1 MMQGRPLALLTDTCF
16 VVLALYFIC
25 TYIRFF
31 NTYQQPQT
39 IFFFIYQLLAL
50 TLLLI
55 RKNAVVLSS
64 RPIDYVYA
72 LVGLGSPLLFRPIA
86 EYASS
91 AMGMSLEV
99 AGGFFVLGAFLSLNR
114 SFGIAPENRGVKS
127 MGFYRII
134 RHPMYFGYALA
145 EMGFVINNFSYYNLT
160 VFALVIS
167 FTLLRL
173 QAEERVLRKDPAY
186 PEYAKKVRWKLI
198 PLIF

>member
-1 MMQGRPLALLTDTCF
+1 MQGRPLALLTDTCF
-16 VVLALYFIC
+16 VVLALYFIY

-39 IFFFIYQLLAL
+39 IFFFIYQLIAL

-86 EYASS
+86 GYASS
-91 AMGMSLEV
+91 AMGMFLEV

-114 SFGIAPENRGVKS
+114 SFGIAPENRGVKT
-127 MGFYRII
+127 MGFYRFI
-134 RHPMYFGYALA
+134 RHPMYFGYVLA
-145 EMGFVINNFSYYNLT
+145 EMGFVLNNFSYYNLT
-160 VFALVIS
+160 VLSLAIS
-167 FTLLRL
+167 FMMLRL
-173 QAEERVLRKDPAY
+173 QAEERVLRKDR
-186 PEYAKKVRWKLI
+186 EYLKYAQKTRWKLI

>member
-1 MMQGRPLALLTDTCF
+1 MQGRPLAFLTDACF
-16 VVLALYFIC
+16 VVLALYFIY

-39 IFFFIYQLLAL
+39 IFFFIYQLIAL

-72 LVGLGSPLLFRPIA
+72 LVGLGSPLLLRPIA
-86 EYASS
+86 VYASS
-91 AMGMSLEV
+91 AGMFLEV
-99 AGGFFVLGAFLSLNR
+99 VGGFFVLGAFLSLNR
-114 SFGIAPENRGVKS
+114 SFGIAPENRGVKT

-134 RHPMYFGYALA
+134 RHPMYFGYVLA

-160 VFALVIS
+160 VFALAIS
-167 FTLLRL
+167 FTMLRL
-173 QAEERVLRKDPAY
+173 QAEERVL
-186 PEYAKKVRWKLI
+186 
-198 PLIF
+198 

>member
-1 MMQGRPLALLTDTCF
+1 LALLTDTCF
-16 VVLALYFIC
+16 VVLALYFIY

-39 IFFFIYQLLAL
+39 ICFFIYQLLAL

-91 AMGMSLEV
+91 ATGMSLEV
-99 AGGFFVLGAFLSLNR
+99 VGGFFVLGAFLSLNR
-114 SFGIAPENRGVKS
+114 SFGIAPENRGVKTT
-127 MGFYRII
+127 GFYRFI
-134 RHPMYFGYALA
+134 RHPMYFGYLLA
-145 EMGFVINNFSYYNLT
+145 EIGFVINNFSYYNLIIL
-160 VFALVIS
+160 ALAIS
-167 FTLLRL
+167 FMILRL
-173 QAEERVLRKDPAY
+173 QAEERVLRRDREY
-186 PEYAKKVRWKLI
+186 LEYAQRTRWKLI

>member
-1 MMQGRPLALLTDTCF
+1 MQGRTLALLTDTCF

-72 LVGLGSPLLFRPIA
+72 LLGLGSPLLFRPIA

-91 AMGMSLEV
+91 AMGMPIEV
-99 AGGFFVLGAFLSLNR
+99 VGGFFVLGAFLSLNR
-114 SFGIAPENRGVKS
+114 SFGIAPENRGIKS

-160 VFALVIS
+160 VFALAIS

-186 PEYAKKVRWKLI
+186 LEYAKKVRWKLI

>member
-1 MMQGRPLALLTDTCF
+1 MQGRTLALLTDTCF

-72 LVGLGSPLLFRPIA
+72 LLGLGSPLLFRPIA

-91 AMGMSLEV
+91 AMGMPIEV
-99 AGGFFVLGAFLSLNR
+99 VGGFFVLGAFLSLNR

-134 RHPMYFGYALA
+134 RHPMYFGYALT
-145 EMGFVINNFSYYNLT
+145 EIGFVINNFSYSNLA
-160 VFALVIS
+160 VLALAIS

-186 PEYAKKVRWKLI
+186 LEYAKKVRWKLI

>member
-1 MMQGRPLALLTDTCF
+1 MQGRPLALLTDTCF